1 MLPENARIWLGLDPT
16 LNATTL
22 SALSMDEGFK
32 ESNQMHAINGYVYGN
47 LNGDRGLAMT
57 EGEVVRW
64 HVMGLGNQ
72 EDIHTPHWHGQALL
86 LGSGAVAQRVDVVNI
101 LPATQLTL
109 QARMENVGTWLYHCH
124 VNHHIHAG
132 IAALYTVA
140 PCPTNPTA
148 TSCSSAVELKG
159 SSSSTPA
166 QVAAELDRL
175 ARRDEAL
182 TATLIA
188 YGLVALMAVV
198 AACASYVLARPRP
211 RVGGAAKVAS
221 ARSVGP

>member
-47 LNGDRGLAMT
+47 LNGDRGLTMT

-72 EDIHTPHWHGQALL
+72 EDIHTPHWHGQTFL
-86 LGSGAVAQRVDVVNI
+86 LGGGAGGGRRVDVVNI
-101 LPATQLTL
+101 LPATQLTIDGT
-109 QARMENVGTWLYHCH
+109 MDNPGTWLYHCH

-132 IAALYTVA
+132 MVAMYTVEPCAA
-140 PCPTNPTA
+140 PP
-148 TSCSSAVELKG
+148 CSSAAPLLRPLRMSDELERQ
-159 SSSSTPA
+159 S
-166 QVAAELDRL
+166 
-175 ARRDEAL
+175 RRDDAL
-182 TATLIA
+182 TAALVA
-188 YGLVALMAVV
+188 YGVVGLISTMAY
-198 AACASYVLARPRP
+198 CLNKTLR
-211 RVGGAAKVAS
+211 GGAGCSKKTADL
-221 ARSVGP
+221 P